1 MTCFAWRHA
10 NRNNV
15 RLKRSDFVSA
25 GFLGVLSALTGCLY
39 LADTVWLFYRK
50 ALLGDYEEDGSFHG
64 SGVVVVEDFGHPRS
78 TSSSPRPPPVPRRQQ
93 KHPPP
98 PPDRSERIFNVSD
111 HYF

>member
-1 MTCFAWRHA
+1 MTSFAWRHA

-64 SGVVVVEDFGHPRS
+64 SGGGVKDFGHPRS
-78 TSSSPRPPPVPRRQQ
+78 TSSSPPPPVPERQQ